1 MEDRWWGSLNYSDHS
16 GQNNSSSQWQNNSDH
31 AEFNTLPK
39 TIILVSILALTIVLN
54 HNGEKLSGISFSTL
68 IPVEAESSKPPILN
82 VYSRKRQS
90 VVTSNEPIL
99 DSEIGIEGGNQ
110 FSNNTN
116 DLICLLHSTKGLSPA
131 LFILFLSLFL
141 YRNSHSNSVP

>member
-1 MEDRWWGSLNYSDHS
+1 M
-16 GQNNSSSQWQNNSDH
+16 
-31 AEFNTLPK
+31 
-39 TIILVSILALTIVLN
+39 LN

-99 DSEIGIEGGNQ
+99 DSEIGIEGGN
-110 FSNNTN
+110 
-116 DLICLLHSTKGLSPA
+116 
-131 LFILFLSLFL
+131 
-141 YRNSHSNSVP
+141 